1 MNKTNTVSLYKS
13 LMIKEIDL
21 LRDNSLIEFDQVYI
35 GEHNKI
41 EDEIEAIG
49 DNTEEL
55 YKLYFKI
62 MNDLSGL
69 TDDEIKQLYPPITD

>member
-1 MNKTNTVSLYKS
+1 
-13 LMIKEIDL
+13 MIKEIDL

-55 YKLYFKI
+55 YKLFFEI

-69 TDDEIKQLYPPITD
+69 TDDEIKQLYPPITN

>member
-21 LRDNSLIEFDQVYI
+21 LRDNSLIEFDQVYT

-55 YKLYFKI
+55 YKLFFEI

-69 TDDEIKQLYPPITD
+69 TDDEIKQLYPPITN

>member
-1 MNKTNTVSLYKS
+1 MNKTDTVSLYKS

-55 YKLYFKI
+55 YKLFFEI
-62 MNDLSGL
+62 MNDLSGF
-69 TDDEIKQLYPPITD
+69 TDDEIKELYPPITN

>member
-1 MNKTNTVSLYKS
+1 MNKTDTVSLYKS

-55 YKLYFKI
+55 YKLFFKI
-62 MNDLSGL
+62 MNDLSGF
-69 TDDEIKQLYPPITD
+69 TDDEIKELYPPITN